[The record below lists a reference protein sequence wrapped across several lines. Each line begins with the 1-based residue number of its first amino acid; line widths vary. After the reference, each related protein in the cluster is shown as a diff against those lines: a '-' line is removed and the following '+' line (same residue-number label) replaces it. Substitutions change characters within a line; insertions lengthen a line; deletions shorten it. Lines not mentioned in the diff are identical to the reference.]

1 MVDRALGMQDV
12 AISTRRDQMTIMV
25 DIMGVMKEPQRLTH
39 VLYRSNMSY
48 SQLIKYLNELK
59 AMGMIEEH
67 KEPFRSFKITSK
79 GKLFR
84 EMLLGNKGD

>member
-1 MVDRALGMQDV
+1 
-12 AISTRRDQMTIMV
+12 
-25 DIMGVMKEPQRLTH
+25 MGVMKEPQRLTH

-59 AMGMIEEH
+59 AMGMIEER

-84 EMLLGNKGD
+84 EMLLGKKGD